1 MLHTNSEADLLLLV
15 GQSIEIVEVELSA
28 LIGQQLPLQAKQH
41 AEVAFTAHHPDG
53 VAGSLQVSSYLR
65 RRRPIVFSGDSPVF
79 DHISHTESL
88 SVAICVLKA
97 AQALLL
103 CTSAKPNLTIYSRR
117 PDVKTCLAFKTSMK
131 RTTTESL

>member
-1 MLHTNSEADLLLLV
+1 MLRTNSEADLLLLV
-15 GQSIEIVEVELSA
+15 GQSIETVEVELRAAA
-28 LIGQQLPLQAKQH
+28 LVGQQLPLQAKQH

-53 VAGSLQVSSYLR
+53 VARSLQVSSYLR

-88 SVAICVLKA
+88 SVAVLTA

-103 CTSAKPNLTIYSRR
+103 CT
-117 PDVKTCLAFKTSMK
+117 
-131 RTTTESL
+131 